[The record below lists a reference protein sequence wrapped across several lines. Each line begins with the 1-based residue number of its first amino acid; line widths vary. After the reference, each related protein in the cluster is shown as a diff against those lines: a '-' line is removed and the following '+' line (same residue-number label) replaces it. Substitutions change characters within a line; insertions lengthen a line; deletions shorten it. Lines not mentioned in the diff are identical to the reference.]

1 MFGVASFAQTSFASL
16 AGTSIAFAITENFGS
31 ADFSAQQ
38 AAFLFSQI
46 EPVTSSDIDITG
58 NALFIATINESL
70 TPNDSSTQ
78 LSTFLQSISEDF
90 TPEDAITIAAQFVSS
105 LTEDTSLADA
115 QEVYSEFL
123 QARTEG
129 FTADD
134 ASTQQSN
141 FFQDQTENANLA
153 DTPVITAQFPLVR
166 LENSVL
172 ADASTQQYDFLQSR
186 AENANLAD
194 ALAISAQF
202 AQSQSENSN
211 LADASTQQSA
221 FLQSLTE
228 NANLADTPTIIAQF
242 AQSIS
247 EGTTLQDFEAI
258 TAQFV
263 QSVTEG
269 LAVADIVVII
279 QVFFES
285 VVENFSAADATTIT
299 QGFFFSV
306 LENLN
311 SADANTVLAAFQFAI
326 TENAVLADAF
336 GVGGWIKI
344 INDQASGWTLINNK
358 TSTMTGSWNACAASP
373 SAVVLLNRDAQGAY
387 LLVTNGGTRTLQ
399 LPSTDYYGA
408 VTYVNGRFYVFNTS
422 EGAGAVPLLR
432 SIDGVTWEVVNK
444 PVTTRPVVSVFGNG
458 TQLGLVIRGA
468 APIGTYSYISTDNGA
483 TWTQGGTPASGG
495 DQSGQVVWDGT
506 KYVRCL
512 GSYISTSTDGL
523 NWNYWVFSSGKVRG
537 QIVWDGTTYVAVLS
551 AQELL
556 VNLFPSEVYVSN
568 DGTSWTL
575 VPEIPASR
583 TASVLTR
590 FAGGFVILNSS
601 GAVLQLNPVNQT
613 FTALSQIPDIVF
625 PLGSYQGA
633 TAATRNGVTY
643 LPGER
648 PSAYDGTYLTTIN
661 FTSFTPDAIANF
673 WTGMGDSQNPNWQN
687 IDNSQ

>member
-1 MFGVASFAQTSFASL
+1 MFGTSSFAQTPFASL
-16 AGTSIAFAITENFGS
+16 AGVNITLSLTEGIQSADASTALYAFIFNHTEAVTESAVEITGAALFFGSVTEAMGLDDPFAVQTGFLLSATENLDMVDS
-31 ADFSAQQ
+31 AGI
-38 AAFLFSQI
+38 AASF
-46 EPVTSSDIDITG
+46 
-58 NALFIATINESL
+58 
-70 TPNDSSTQ
+70 
-78 LSTFLQSISEDF
+78 
-90 TPEDAITIAAQFVSS
+90 ITIAAEDVGMADVLVPYFEALQVRNEPFTVGDSS
-105 LTEDTSLADA
+105 
-115 QEVYSEFL
+115 V
-123 QARTEG
+123 
-129 FTADD
+129 
-134 ASTQQSN
+134 
-141 FFQDQTENANLA
+141 
-153 DTPVITAQFPLVR
+153 
-166 LENSVL
+166 
-172 ADASTQQYDFLQSR
+172 
-186 AENANLAD
+186 
-194 ALAISAQF
+194 
-202 AQSQSENSN
+202 
-211 LADASTQQSA
+211 QQSA
-221 FLQSLTE
+221 FLQAISE
-228 NANLADTPTIIAQF
+228 NSQLADAPTAIAQF
-242 AQSIS
+242 PQAVTENLVSGDIN
-247 EGTTLQDFEAI
+247 AI

-263 QSVTEG
+263 QAVTEG
-269 LAVADIVVII
+269 ATVADVIAIIQSFTASVIENMTAAEAEIASQGFYLAV
-279 QVFFES
+279 
-285 VVENFSAADATTIT
+285 VEA
-299 QGFFFSV
+299 
-306 LENLN
+306 LR
-311 SADANTVLAAFQFAI
+311 SADSSTQTFAFLQSI
-326 TENAVLADAF
+326 TENVALLDSF

-458 TQLGLVIRGA
+458 TQLGLVIRGV

-523 NWNYWVFSSGKVRG
+523 NWSYHIFSSGKVRG

-601 GAVLQLNPVNQT
+601 GAVLQLNPVNQI

-648 PSAYDGTYLTTIN
+648 PSAYDGTYLTTTN
-661 FTSFTPDAIANF
+661 FTVFTPNAIANF
-673 WTGMGDSQNPNWQN
+673 WTGIDDSQNPNWQN
-687 IDNSQ
+687 TSSA

>member
-1 MFGVASFAQTSFASL
+1 MFGVSSFAQTPFASL
-16 AGTSIAFAITENFGS
+16 AGVAYALSVAENIGLADTSSQLSAFLQNIAEPITVDEVDATAGDFFSSVIEAVTS
-31 ADFSAQQ
+31 AESATVL
-38 AAFLFSQI
+38 AAFLVSAT
-46 EPVTSSDIDITG
+46 ENYSSAD
-58 NALFIATINESL
+58 
-70 TPNDSSTQ
+70 TP
-78 LSTFLQSISEDF
+78 
-90 TPEDAITIAAQFVSS
+90 AVAAQFAQSVA
-105 LTEDTSLADA
+105 ENASLADA
-115 QEVYSEFL
+115 QNVYSEFL
-123 QARTEG
+123 QSRIEG
-129 FTADD
+129 FTLGD
-134 ASTQQSN
+134 ASTQQS
-141 FFQDQTENANLA
+141 
-153 DTPVITAQFPLVR
+153 
-166 LENSVL
+166 
-172 ADASTQQYDFLQSR
+172 DFLQSIT
-186 AENANLAD
+186 ED
-194 ALAISAQF
+194 
-202 AQSQSENSN
+202 SQLN
-211 LADASTQQSA
+211 
-221 FLQSLTE
+221 
-228 NANLADTPTIIAQF
+228 DTPTIIAQF
-242 AQSIS
+242 TQSIS
-247 EGTTLQDFEAI
+247 EGVTLEDFEAI

-269 LAVADIVVII
+269 FAAADIAVII

-444 PVTTRPVVSVFGNG
+444 PVNTRPVVSVFGNG

-601 GAVLQLNPVNQT
+601 GAVLQLDPVSQT

-648 PSAYDGTYLTTIN
+648 PSAYDGTYLTTTN
-661 FTSFTPDAIANF
+661 FTVFTTNAIANF
-673 WTGMGDSQNPNWQN
+673 WTGIDDSQNPNWQN
-687 IDNSQ
+687 TSSA

>member
-1 MFGVASFAQTSFASL
+1 MFGVSSFAQTPFASL
-16 AGTSIAFAITENFGS
+16 AGTSIALSLVENFGS
-31 ADFSAQQ
+31 ADFNAQQ

-46 EPVTSSDIDITG
+46 EAITSSDIETTG
-58 NALFIATINESL
+58 NALFIATINEAV

-78 LSTFLQSISEDF
+78 LSTFLQSISENF
-90 TPEDAITIAAQFVSS
+90 APEDTITIAAQFSSS
-105 LTEDTSLADA
+105 LTENTSLADA

-129 FTADD
+129 CAVDD
-134 ASTQQSN
+134 
-141 FFQDQTENANLA
+141 F
-153 DTPVITAQFPLVR
+153 
-166 LENSVL
+166 
-172 ADASTQQYDFLQSR
+172 
-186 AENANLAD
+186 
-194 ALAISAQF
+194 
-202 AQSQSENSN
+202 
-211 LADASTQQSA
+211 STQQSA
-221 FLQSLTE
+221 FIQSITE
-228 NANLADTPTIIAQF
+228 DNQLNDTFTILAQF
-242 AQSIS
+242 SQSIL
-247 EGTTLQDFEAI
+247 EGTTLQDFEVI

-269 LAVADIVVII
+269 VTVEDLSTII

-285 VVENFSAADATTIT
+285 VVENFSPADANTAI
-299 QGFFFSV
+299 QGFFFQV
-306 LENLN
+306 FENLN
-311 SADANTVLAAFQFAI
+311 SADANTVLAAFQAAI

-358 TSTMTGSWNACAASP
+358 TSTLTGSWNACAASP

-387 LLVTNGGTRTLQ
+387 LLVTNGGIRTLQ

-458 TQLGLVIRGA
+458 TQLGVVIRGA

-523 NWNYWVFSSGKVRG
+523 NWSYQIFSSGKVRG

-575 VPEIPASR
+575 VPEISASR

-601 GAVLQLNPVNQT
+601 GAVLQLDPVNQT

-648 PSAYDGTYLTTIN
+648 PSAYDGTYLTTTN
-661 FTSFTPDAIANF
+661 FTVFTTNAIANF
-673 WTGMGDSQNPNWQN
+673 WTGIDDSQNPNWQN
-687 IDNSQ
+687 TSSA